1 MLAEMWQWMQFDF
14 WRSLACLA
22 VGAVI
27 IFPLL
32 LNKSFRRRVNG
43 FRSDDLEAIGL
54 IVLVLAIVGIGL
66 YNNYFGSGTGT

>member
-1 MLAEMWQWMQFDF
+1 MLSEMWHWIQFDF

-32 LNKSFRRRVNG
+32 LNKSFRKRVNG
-43 FRSDDLEAIGL
+43 FGLDELEAIGF
-54 IVLVLAIVGIGL
+54 IVLVISIVGIGL
-66 YNNYFGSGTGT
+66 YNYFGASTGA